1 MNKRMNETRLNVN
14 QVPNLARPF
23 VLVSALKALKLDMS
37 FLLSFPTLS

>member
-1 MNKRMNETRLNVN
+1 MNEIRLNVN

-23 VLVSALKALKLDMS
+23 VLVSELKALILDVL